1 MRISRNTKELAA
13 LMSDWLRV
21 YLPSTRLR
29 SGNTVG
35 TYESSLSLFL
45 DYLESEKGIRAGT
58 ISEQCFK
65 KEWVE
70 EWIAFLHNVRGN
82 SKRTCDLRLTCI
94 RSLMKYLSSKNTIYL
109 QHYLDVCDIRKL
121 SRGHG
126 TKVEGVS
133 KKAMAALFSAM
144 RGRGRTERRDM
155 VLFTVMY
162 DTGAR
167 VSEIIGIKVSDL
179 FLEAEAPYVVINGK
193 GNKQRPLLFSPETT
207 AMLKAYIADTYG
219 AHPPK
224 GSFLFPS
231 RVNGERSHI
240 DTDTVNGRL
249 KVYAEMAHKA
259 CPELP
264 ATMHTHQIRH
274 SACTHWFQ
282 DGINLAQISRY
293 LGHESLETTRIY
305 LGISKEELAQA
316 MAKRENVMENDN
328 GRYKDVKGGL
338 RSLVRK
344 KM

>member
-1 MRISRNTKELAA
+1 MRINRNTKELAT

-21 YLPSTRLR
+21 YLPATRLR

-45 DYLESEKGIRAGT
+45 DFLESEKGIRAGT
-58 ISEQCFK
+58 ISGQCFR

-70 EWIAFLHNVRGN
+70 EWVAFLHNVKGN

-94 RSLMKYLSSKNTIYL
+94 RSLLKYLSSRNTIYL
-109 QHYLDVCDIRKL
+109 QYYLGTCEIKKL

-126 TKVEGVS
+126 TRVEGVS

-144 RGRGRTERRDM
+144 SGGSGTERRDR

-167 VSEIIGIKVSDL
+167 VSEVVGIKVSDL
-179 FLEAEAPYVVINGK
+179 FLDVDTPYVVINGK
-193 GNKQRPLLFSPETT
+193 GCKLRPLLFSPETT
-207 AMLKAYIADTYG
+207 AMLKAYISDTYG
-219 AHPPK
+219 DHPPK
-224 GSFLFPS
+224 GCYLFPS
-231 RVNGERSHI
+231 RVNGTKSHI

-249 KVYAEMAHKA
+249 KVYAGKAHNT

-264 ATMHTHQIRH
+264 ASMHTHQIRH

-293 LGHESLETTRIY
+293 LGHESLETTRVY
-305 LGISKEELAQA
+305 LGISKEELAMA
-316 MAKRENVMENDN
+316 MAKRENVIKNDK
-328 GRYKDVKGGL
+328 GSYKNVKGGL
-338 RSLVRK
+338 RSLIRK
-344 KM
+344 KT

>member
-1 MRISRNTKELAA
+1 MRISRNTKELAT
-13 LMSDWLRV
+13 LMSDWLRI
-21 YLPSTRLR
+21 YLPATRLR
-29 SGNTVG
+29 SGNTVC
-35 TYESSLSLFL
+35 TYESSLSIFL
-45 DYLESEKGIRAGT
+45 DFLESEKGIRVGT
-58 ISEQCFK
+58 ISEQCFR

-70 EWIAFLHNVRGN
+70 EWIAFLHYVKGN
-82 SKRTCDLRLTCI
+82 SKRTCGLRLTCI

-144 RGRGRTERRDM
+144 QGGSRTERRDR

-179 FLEAEAPYVVINGK
+179 YLENETPYVVINGK
-193 GNKQRPLLFSPETT
+193 GDKQRPLLFSPETT
-207 AMLKAYIADTYG
+207 SLLKAYINDTYG
-219 AHPPK
+219 GRPPK
-224 GSFLFPS
+224 GCYLFPS
-231 RVNGERSHI
+231 RMNGAKNHI
-240 DTDTVNGRL
+240 DTDTVNERL
-249 KVYAEMAHKA
+249 KTYAEKAHKT

-264 ATMHTHQIRH
+264 ASMHTHQIRH

-282 DGINLAQISRY
+282 DGINIAQISRY

-316 MAKRENVMENDN
+316 MAKRENVIENDK
-328 GRYKDVKGGL
+328 GIYKDVKGGL
-338 RSLVRK
+338 RSLIKNKV
-344 KM
+344 